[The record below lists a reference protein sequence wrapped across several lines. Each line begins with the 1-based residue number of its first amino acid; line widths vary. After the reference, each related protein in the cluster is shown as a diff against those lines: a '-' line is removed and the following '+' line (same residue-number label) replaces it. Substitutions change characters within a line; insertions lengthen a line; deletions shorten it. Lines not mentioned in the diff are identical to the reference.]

1 MTGLKKGLILTIGAA
16 LLSSTSY
23 AGTTAPVPVEVDLEN
38 MIATGDLVTARTTKG
53 NATFI
58 GCGTR
63 NLEGVD
69 GALFS
74 WAFCQARD
82 AAEERVTCFTFNPD
96 LVATVREIND
106 SSFVTF
112 SWSDDGGGTLTCTR
126 MGFSTQSF
134 YLGKETKG
142 NKERNIAAPDE

>member
-1 MTGLKKGLILTIGAA
+1 MTGLKKGLIFIFGAA
-16 LLSSTSY
+16 LL
-23 AGTTAPVPVEVDLEN
+23 AGTSHAGTAQPAPVTINLEDLS
-38 MIATGDLVTARTTKG
+38 ASGDLVTARTTKG
-53 NATFI
+53 DATFI

-63 NLEGVD
+63 NFEGVD
-69 GALFS
+69 GELFS

-82 AAEERVTCFTFNPD
+82 VEEEHVTCFTFNPD

-112 SWSDDGGGTLTCTR
+112 SWSDDGEGTLTCTR

-134 YLGKETKG
+134 YLGKQTKG
-142 NKERNIAAPDE
+142 NKKQNINDPDE